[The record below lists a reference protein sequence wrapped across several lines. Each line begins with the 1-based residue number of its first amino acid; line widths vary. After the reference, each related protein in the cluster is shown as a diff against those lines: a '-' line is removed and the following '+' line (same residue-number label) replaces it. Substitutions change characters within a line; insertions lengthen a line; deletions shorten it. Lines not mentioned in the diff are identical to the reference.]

1 MKDNKFLGLIC
12 YSGNK
17 EKVLETIFKLFPKD
31 MKRFVDPFCG
41 GLSPSLAVNCK
52 VLANDSDPLI
62 INMYRKLQTIPDP
75 EMSIKGVIK
84 EYELSRFNEEGFL
97 KLRSDYNNTKDPL
110 LLFTL
115 IQHSFSNIFR
125 VNLKGD
131 FNVKFGNRT
140 VNERSLKRLD
150 LFKTKRDNITFSN
163 RYFHMLDIEDG
174 DFVYIDPPYLITEA
188 VYNKY
193 WTDSCEDLLYE
204 CIEDLDK
211 RGIKFGLSN
220 VISHKGKSNH
230 KLINFLE
237 RNNFKVIIVNKRY
250 RLDRTDGIANK
261 TEELYIT
268 NVY

>member
-1 MKDNKFLGLIC
+1 MKVNKFLGLIC

-17 EKVLETIFKLFPKD
+17 EKVLETIFELFPKD

-41 GLSPSLAVNCK
+41 GLSSSLAVDCK
-52 VLANDSDPLI
+52 VLANDSDRLI
-62 INMYRKLQTIPDP
+62 IDMYRKLQTTTDP
-75 EMSIKGVIK
+75 EKSIKVIIEK
-84 EYELSRFNEEGFL
+84 YELDRFNEEGFL
-97 KLRSDYNNTKDPL
+97 ELRSDYNNTRDPL

-125 VNLKGD
+125 LNSKGD

-140 VNERSLKRLD
+140 VNERSLKRLE
-150 LFKTKRDNITFSN
+150 LFKNKRDNITFSN
-163 RYFHMLDIEDG
+163 RSFHMLDIEDG
-174 DFVYIDPPYLITEA
+174 DFVYLDPPYLITEA

-204 CIEDLDK
+204 WIEDLDK

-220 VISHKGKSNH
+220 VISHKGKTNY

-237 RNNFKVIIVNKRY
+237 RNNFKVVVVNQKY
-250 RLDRTDGIANK
+250 RLDRTDGVANK